1 MEVFHFKF
9 KFPQLPSASGFFFC
23 HNWPTLTL
31 SYFIAFSIA
40 QTTPQLVCMW
50 SVMKSP
56 VKPAWIKWKL
66 SMFSSRFFPRP
77 SYIGWFFTFNVE
89 DEILCCYHSNET
101 SLAERLNSTVY
112 FYALCKK
119 VTVELCHFA
128 EEMLRNKNMFTWH
141 TITLSLTITV
151 SRHADE
157 LLLGLWGCF
166 QPLKMKKWSSQWTQF
181 MQLRKEAWKKFRTS
195 TGFEPVTS
203 RYRCDAL
210 PTELWSHWHWE
221 QVNCGFICSRERNE
235 C

>member
-1 MEVFHFKF
+1 MAHRCRDGQPQCLNYFLLVVGLCWLWRFSTLNSGSLKF
-9 KFPQLPSASGFFFC
+9 QVLLGFAIIPC
-23 HNWPTLTL
+23 PTLTL

-128 EEMLRNKNMFTWH
+128 
-141 TITLSLTITV
+141 
-151 SRHADE
+151 
-157 LLLGLWGCF
+157 
-166 QPLKMKKWSSQWTQF
+166 
-181 MQLRKEAWKKFRTS
+181 
-195 TGFEPVTS
+195 
-203 RYRCDAL
+203 
-210 PTELWSHWHWE
+210 
-221 QVNCGFICSRERNE
+221 
-235 C
+235 

>member
-9 KFPQLPSASGFFFC
+9 KFPQLPSASGFFC
-23 HNWPTLTL
+23 HNWPTLTF

-112 FYALCKK
+112 FYAHCKK
-119 VTVELCHFA
+119 VTVELCHFCVRDVKKQKHVHVTHHHVITYDYGVTPCRWVA
-128 EEMLRNKNMFTWH
+128 TGSLRMFPTIENEEM
-141 TITLSLTITV
+141 IV
-151 SRHADE
+151 A
-157 LLLGLWGCF
+157 
-166 QPLKMKKWSSQWTQF
+166 
-181 MQLRKEAWKKFRTS
+181 
-195 TGFEPVTS
+195 
-203 RYRCDAL
+203 
-210 PTELWSHWHWE
+210 
-221 QVNCGFICSRERNE
+221 VNAIYAIA
-235 C
+235 